1 MAKVIFEFNSPESM
15 EYQGKDA
22 SCISMNVRVVELSPE
37 EQTGP
42 HDALA
47 CIVESMGPEII
58 EKASRELLKSA
69 RAKGLN
75 AKGKLL
81 PFDPDA
87 IKH

>member
-1 MAKVIFEFNSPESM
+1 MFSHPVYLFLREFSLQDFRGGS
-15 EYQGKDA
+15 
-22 SCISMNVRVVELSPE
+22 IELSPE
-37 EQTGP
+37 EETGP
-42 HDALA
+42 HDVLA

>member
-15 EYQGKDA
+15 KYQGKDA

-47 CIVESMGPEII
+47 CIVEGMG
-58 EKASRELLKSA
+58 
-69 RAKGLN
+69 
-75 AKGKLL
+75 
-81 PFDPDA
+81 
-87 IKH
+87 

>member
-15 EYQGKDA
+15 KYQGKDA

-58 EKASRELLKSA
+58 EKESRELLKSA
-69 RAKGLN
+69 QAKGLN
-75 AKGKLL
+75 AKGELL
-81 PFDPDA
+81 QFYPEA
-87 IKH
+87 VKH

>member
-15 EYQGKDA
+15 KYQGKDA

-75 AKGKLL
+75 AKGELF
-81 PFDPDA
+81 PFDPGA
-87 IKH
+87 VKH